1 MAEGLIFDDEDNK
14 FCQEETEANNSPE
27 NFRNIDNT
35 IREVR
40 KHNNVK
46 YFFDLSGNNP
56 ENTGKALNAF
66 QQKIILITGGKDE
79 NMSYDSLGEILV
91 KKVKHLILL
100 GQTSGLIEMSL
111 MRRLVGKN
119 QGIDI
124 RITRCSTLKQ
134 AVDCAYLSSKP
145 GDSVLL
151 SPASSCIS
159 DEKNL
164 HELIELY
171 TEYIDAL

>member
-56 ENTGKALNAF
+56 ENTGKASNAF

-151 SPASSCIS
+151 PPASSCIS

>member
-1 MAEGLIFDDEDNK
+1 MADGLIFDDGDNEFYK
-14 FCQEETEANNSPE
+14 EEAGANTLPE
-27 NFRNIDNT
+27 NFGDDDNI
-35 IREVR
+35 IKEVR
-40 KHNNVK
+40 KFNNVK
-46 YFFDLSGNNP
+46 YFFDMSGNCP
-56 ENTGKALNAF
+56 DNTIKALDTF

-79 NMSYDSLGEILV
+79 NMSYESLGEILV
-91 KKVKHLILL
+91 KKVKHLILI
-100 GQTSGLIEMSL
+100 GQTSGLIEMGL
-111 MRRLVGKN
+111 MRKLVGRN

-159 DEKNL
+159 DEKNY
-164 HELIELY
+164 HELKELY
-171 TEYIDAL
+171 TDYIDAL